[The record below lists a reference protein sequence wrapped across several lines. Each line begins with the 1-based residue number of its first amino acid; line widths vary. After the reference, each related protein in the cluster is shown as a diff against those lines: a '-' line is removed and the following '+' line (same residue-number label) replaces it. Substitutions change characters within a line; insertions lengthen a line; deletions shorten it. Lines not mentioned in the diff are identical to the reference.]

1 MHGTAWYCLLL
12 TCVAFMVMH
21 LMARLHDAD
30 GIALYGTV
38 LHDADGIAL
47 YGTVLH
53 GKTVY
58 CMVLH
63 GIA

>member
-1 MHGTAWYCLLL
+1 MVIHVDASYGTI
-12 TCVAFMVMH
+12 
-21 LMARLHDAD
+21 LHDAD

-58 CMVLH
+58 CTVLH
-63 GIA
+63 GIARSRMV

>member
-1 MHGTAWYCLLL
+1 MVIHGD
-12 TCVAFMVMH
+12 AF
-21 LMARLHDAD
+21 
-30 GIALYGTV
+30 YGMI

-63 GIA
+63 GIARSRMV

>member
-12 TCVAFMVMH
+12 TCVASPLMVIH
-21 LMARLHDAD
+21 GDAS
-30 GIALYGTV
+30 YGTI

-63 GIA
+63 GIARSRMV

>member
-1 MHGTAWYCLLL
+1 MVIHGD
-12 TCVAFMVMH
+12 AF
-21 LMARLHDAD
+21 
-30 GIALYGTV
+30 YGTI

-58 CMVLH
+58 CTVLH
-63 GIA
+63 GIARSRMV

>member
-1 MHGTAWYCLLL
+1 MVIHGD
-12 TCVAFMVMH
+12 AFYGTI
-21 LMARLHDAD
+21 LHDAD

-63 GIA
+63 AIA

>member
-1 MHGTAWYCLLL
+1 MVIHGDAFYC
-12 TCVAFMVMH
+12 MI
-21 LMARLHDAD
+21 LH
-30 GIALYGTV
+30 Y
-38 LHDADGIAL
+38 ADGIAL

-63 GIA
+63 GIARSRMV